1 MQESSEEFV
10 LGTAC
15 RLFESNVE
23 GRDPKL
29 TEINK
34 CPSSLLVS
42 VTTLAYKYR
51 VILKDAVFAAFSK
64 SAADANKYMPRNGY
78 VLFMT
83 YLTRHW
89 KVLVSKHVQKAVEIR
104 HLTFNT
110 PLRLPRHS

>member
-10 LGTAC
+10 LGTTCLQRPC

-23 GRDPKL
+23 GRDSKL

-42 VTTLAYKYR
+42 VTTLANKYR

-64 SAADANKYMPRNGY
+64 SAADANKYMPEDRY
-78 VLFMT
+78 
-83 YLTRHW
+83 Y
-89 KVLVSKHVQKAVEIR
+89 S
-104 HLTFNT
+104 
-110 PLRLPRHS
+110 